1 MNKIQ
6 FSLLQ
11 YIHNPSTH
19 ERVNLAFV
27 LYCPATGEISLE
39 YPDNYCRIE
48 TLYPKEFNVDYYR
61 CMINAFGLQF
71 KCTHVIN
78 GSLEKIIDNIY
89 PIKKVSDGSYMSFT
103 KPTHGVLY
111 TSFDK
116 ELDNLK
122 DFYLKY
128 FKMNDKKFSKS

>member
-11 YIHNPSTH
+11 YIHNPLIQ

-27 LYCPATGEISLE
+27 LYCPSTGELSLE

-61 CMINAFGLQF
+61 CMINAFALQF
-71 KCTHVIN
+71 KCKHVIK
-78 GSLEKIIDNIY
+78 GSLEKIIEDIY
-89 PIKKVSDGSYMSFT
+89 PIKKETNGSYMSFT
-103 KPTHGVLY
+103 KPVDGVLY

-116 ELDNLK
+116 ELENLK

-128 FKMNDKKFSKS
+128 FNINLAKK